1 MPEKLFFIALGALSL
16 SFCLAFKAHSHDVCE
31 NESSMNGIDDLVIVV
46 DPKPTQRA
54 FNFAR
59 MRAESI
65 NGGIGKYQAQSCMY
79 SHQSSKACLA
89 NEENGFTYRFFG
101 GAPGWEVLKQPPTLE
116 TEIRVYSE
124 GKTQAELIYNGFP
137 R

>member
-1 MPEKLFFIALGALSL
+1 MLKKILPISIGMLGFSVSL
-16 SFCLAFKAHSHDVCE
+16 SPAVFSHDVCE
-31 NESSMNGIDDLVIVV
+31 KKSNSLDSLVIVV

-59 MRAESI
+59 MRAEAL

-79 SHQSSKACLA
+79 SHDSSKLCLID
-89 NEENGFTYRFFG
+89 ESNGFTYRFFG
-101 GAPGWEVLKQPPTLE
+101 GSPGWEVLKQPPSVE
-116 TEIRVYSE
+116 TIMRVFTDGEI
-124 GKTQAELIYNGFP
+124 QAEVIYNGSP

>member
-1 MPEKLFFIALGALSL
+1 MFKQILPISMGILSL
-16 SFCLAFKAHSHDVCE
+16 FVSYFPAVRSHNVCE
-31 NESSMNGIDDLVIVV
+31 KESKSLDSLVIVV

-59 MRAESI
+59 MRAEAL

-79 SHQSSKACLA
+79 SHDSSKLCLID
-89 NEENGFTYRFFG
+89 ESNGFTYRFFG
-101 GAPGWEVLKQPPTLE
+101 GSPGWEVLKQPPSVE
-116 TEIRVYSE
+116 TIMRVFTDGEI
-124 GKTQAELIYNGFP
+124 QAEVVYNGSP

>member
-1 MPEKLFFIALGALSL
+1 MLNKILPISIGVLSL
-16 SFCLAFKAHSHDVCE
+16 FASFSPPVFSHNVCE
-31 NESSMNGIDDLVIVV
+31 KESKSLDSLVIVV

-59 MRAESI
+59 MRAEAL

-79 SHQSSKACLA
+79 SHDSSKLCLI
-89 NEENGFTYRFFG
+89 NESDGFTYRFFG
-101 GAPGWEVLKQPPTLE
+101 GSPGWEVLKQPPSVE
-116 TEIRVYSE
+116 TIIRIFIEGEI
-124 GKTQAELIYNGFP
+124 QAEVVYNGVP

>member
-1 MPEKLFFIALGALSL
+1 MNKKLLSISVGILSL
-16 SFCLAFKAHSHDVCE
+16 SIGFPATGLSHNVCDK
-31 NESSMNGIDDLVIVV
+31 ESKSLDSLVIVV

-59 MRAESI
+59 MRAEAL

-79 SHQSSKACLA
+79 SHDSSKLCLIDQSD
-89 NEENGFTYRFFG
+89 GFTYRFFG
-101 GAPGWEVLKQPPTLE
+101 GSPGWEVLKQPPSVE
-116 TEIRVYSE
+116 TVIRITTDDEIQS
-124 GKTQAELIYNGFP
+124 KLIYNGAP

>member
-1 MPEKLFFIALGALSL
+1 MFKKTLPISMGIFSLALGLSPAV
-16 SFCLAFKAHSHDVCE
+16 FSHNICE
-31 NESSMNGIDDLVIVV
+31 KESKSLDSLVIVV

-59 MRAESI
+59 MRAEAL

-79 SHQSSKACLA
+79 SHDSSKLCLLD
-89 NEENGFTYRFFG
+89 ESNGFTYRFLG
-101 GAPGWEVLKQPPTLE
+101 GSPGWEVLKQPPSVE
-116 TEIRVYSE
+116 TIIRIFTDGEI
-124 GKTQAELIYNGFP
+124 QAEVIYNGFP

>member
-1 MPEKLFFIALGALSL
+1 MFKQILPISMGILSL
-16 SFCLAFKAHSHDVCE
+16 FVSYSPAVRSHNVCE
-31 NESSMNGIDDLVIVV
+31 KESKSLDSLVIVV

-59 MRAESI
+59 MRAEAL

-79 SHQSSKACLA
+79 SHDSSKLCLID
-89 NEENGFTYRFFG
+89 ESNGFTYRFFG
-101 GAPGWEVLKQPPTLE
+101 GSPGWEVLKQPPSVE
-116 TEIRVYSE
+116 TIMRVFTDGEI
-124 GKTQAELIYNGFP
+124 QAEVIFNGSP

>member
-1 MPEKLFFIALGALSL
+1 MFKQILLISMGILSL
-16 SFCLAFKAHSHDVCE
+16 FVSSSPAVRSHNVCE
-31 NESSMNGIDDLVIVV
+31 KESKSLDSLVIVV

-59 MRAESI
+59 MRAEAL

-79 SHQSSKACLA
+79 SHDSSKLCLID
-89 NEENGFTYRFFG
+89 ESNGFTYRFFG
-101 GAPGWEVLKQPPTLE
+101 GAPGWEVLKQPPSVE
-116 TEIRVYSE
+116 TVIRIDTDGEIQS
-124 GKTQAELIYNGFP
+124 ELIYNGSP

>member
-1 MPEKLFFIALGALSL
+1 MNKKILCILSGTLGLSVGFPSAVL
-16 SFCLAFKAHSHDVCE
+16 SHDVCDQE
-31 NESSMNGIDDLVIVV
+31 TKSIDSLVIVV

-59 MRAESI
+59 MRAEAL

-79 SHQSSKACLA
+79 SHDSSKLCLID
-89 NEENGFTYRFFG
+89 ESGGFTYRFFG
-101 GAPGWEVLKQPPTLE
+101 GSPGWEVLKQPPSVE
-116 TEIRVYSE
+116 TVIRIFTDEEIKS
-124 GKTQAELIYNGFP
+124 ELIYNGDP

>member
-1 MPEKLFFIALGALSL
+1 MVKKNLPIFIGLLCLSVSL
-16 SFCLAFKAHSHDVCE
+16 SPVVFSHDVCE
-31 NESSMNGIDDLVIVV
+31 KESKNLDSLVFVV

-59 MRAESI
+59 MRAEAL

-79 SHQSSKACLA
+79 SHDSSKLCLID
-89 NEENGFTYRFFG
+89 ESNGFTYRFFG
-101 GAPGWEVLKQPPTLE
+101 GSPGWEVLKQPPSAE
-116 TEIRVYSE
+116 TIIRIFTDSEI
-124 GKTQAELIYNGFP
+124 QAEVIYNGSP

>member
-1 MPEKLFFIALGALSL
+1 
-16 SFCLAFKAHSHDVCE
+16 
-31 NESSMNGIDDLVIVV
+31 MNGIDDLVIVV
-46 DPKPTQRA
+46 APKPPQRA

-124 GKTQAELIYNGFP
+124 GETQAELIYNGFP

>member
-1 MPEKLFFIALGALSL
+1 MLNKLLSISIGVL
-16 SFCLAFKAHSHDVCE
+16 NLFASFSPPVFSHNVCE
-31 NESSMNGIDDLVIVV
+31 KESKSLDSLVIVV

-59 MRAESI
+59 MRAEAL

-79 SHQSSKACLA
+79 SHDSSKLCLI
-89 NEENGFTYRFFG
+89 NESDGFTYRFFG
-101 GAPGWEVLKQPPTLE
+101 GSPGWEVLKQPPSVE
-116 TEIRVYSE
+116 TIIRIFIDGEI
-124 GKTQAELIYNGFP
+124 QAEVVYNGVP

>member
-1 MPEKLFFIALGALSL
+1 MNKKLLSTSVSIFGLFFGFSP
-16 SFCLAFKAHSHDVCE
+16 SVFPHNVCDKE
-31 NESSMNGIDDLVIVV
+31 TKSIDSLVIVV

-59 MRAESI
+59 MRAEAL

-79 SHQSSKACLA
+79 SHDSSKLCLID
-89 NEENGFTYRFFG
+89 ESGGFTYRFFG
-101 GAPGWEVLKQPPTLE
+101 GSPGWEVLKQPPSVE
-116 TEIRVYSE
+116 TVIRVFTDGEIKS
-124 GKTQAELIYNGFP
+124 ELIYNGDP

>member
-1 MPEKLFFIALGALSL
+1 MPKKLFFIALGVLSL
-16 SFCLAFKAHSHDVCE
+16 SSCLVFKAHSHDACE
-31 NESSMNGIDDLVIVV
+31 KESSMNGIDDLVIVV

-59 MRAESI
+59 MRAESL

-101 GAPGWEVLKQPPTLE
+101 GSPGWEVFKQPPTIE

-124 GKTQAELIYNGFP
+124 GETQAELIYNGFP

>member
-1 MPEKLFFIALGALSL
+1 MFKQILPISVGILSL
-16 SFCLAFKAHSHDVCE
+16 FVSSSPAVRSHNVCE
-31 NESSMNGIDDLVIVV
+31 KESKSLDSLVIIV

-59 MRAESI
+59 MRAETL

-79 SHQSSKACLA
+79 SHDSSKLCLID
-89 NEENGFTYRFFG
+89 ESNGFTYRFFG
-101 GAPGWEVLKQPPTLE
+101 GSPGWEVLKQPPSVE
-116 TEIRVYSE
+116 TIMRVFTDGE
-124 GKTQAELIYNGFP
+124 TQAEVVYNGSP

>member
-1 MPEKLFFIALGALSL
+1 MIKKFLPISLGIISL
-16 SFCLAFKAHSHDVCE
+16 SVGFSPVVFSHNVCE
-31 NESSMNGIDDLVIVV
+31 KESKSLDNLVIVV

-59 MRAESI
+59 MRAETL

-79 SHQSSKACLA
+79 SHDSSKLCLID
-89 NEENGFTYRFFG
+89 ESNGYTYRFFG
-101 GAPGWEVLKQPPTLE
+101 GAPGWEVLKQPPSKE
-116 TEIRVYSE
+116 TVIRIFIDGKIQSE
-124 GKTQAELIYNGFP
+124 VIYNGSP